1 MGIGGG
7 QAAVAPMVALT
18 ISRRWLLL
26 RQAADVSTPA
36 NRRGDSAAAARR
48 SMGAIF
54 LGSAPLD
61 YADRYVIILGRAGTR
76 GDGADSF
83 HSLKL
88 AGQVAKFLPYADNLQ
103 P

>member
-1 MGIGGG
+1 
-7 QAAVAPMVALT
+7 MVTLT

-26 RQAADVSTPA
+26 RQAADVSPPA
-36 NRRGDSAAAARR
+36 NRRGDSDTAAKGRNL
-48 SMGAIF
+48 
-54 LGSAPLD
+54 LGSALLD
-61 YADRYVIILGRAGTR
+61 YSARYATILGGAGTR

-83 HSLKL
+83 LSLKL